1 MKIIVVGGGEIGS
14 RLTKFLSDK
23 KHDVIL
29 VERDDKLCQEL
40 ADRLNIK
47 VIHGDGTRSDVLEEA
62 GIKKADVL
70 VVATREDETNLLV
83 CLVAKEVLKEGSK
96 LRIIS
101 RASKDEYKK
110 IFLKIGVDNIVS
122 PETSTIEQ
130 LEDIIEPEISDLGK
144 LYKSMLN
151 LVEFEVGKKSE
162 VIKKPVHR
170 VEFPEESLV
179 IAIKRKDQF
188 IIPGENEKFEAG
200 DKVIMI
206 IKKTMQ
212 SRIEDIFKS

>member
-23 KHDVIL
+23 KHDVVL
-29 VERDDKLCQEL
+29 VERDEKLCQEL

-96 LRIIS
+96 LK
-101 RASKDEYKK
+101 ASKDEYKK

-162 VIKKPVHR
+162 VIKKPANR

-200 DKVIMI
+200 DKVIMVL
-206 IKKTMQ
+206 KKTMQ
-212 SRIEDIFKS
+212 SRIEEMFKP

>member
-1 MKIIVVGGGEIGS
+1 
-14 RLTKFLSDK
+14 
-23 KHDVIL
+23 
-29 VERDDKLCQEL
+29 
-40 ADRLNIK
+40 
-47 VIHGDGTRSDVLEEA
+47 LEEA

-96 LRIIS
+96 LKIIS

-162 VIKKPVHR
+162 VIKKPANR

-200 DKVIMI
+200 DKVIMVL
-206 IKKTMQ
+206 KKTMQ
-212 SRIEDIFKS
+212 SRIEEMFKP